1 MYTYLHNCV
10 TPASVGVLDTIFCF
24 RVIGSYAFARFKQ
37 KFFSAQI
44 NQQSEQYN
52 FSKELLFLI
61 NQNKCKYS
69 YELNI
74 FMLSVAFEYLYL
86 LFQLETRF
94 NSNYLTIRRWR
105 NFVNWISFSS
115 VQGRQLWRYGG
126 KGSGGKGYGSVKN
139 NFLPLICGGSDEE
152 KSPGPGDIKILF
164 EGYLG

>member
-24 RVIGSYAFARFKQ
+24 RVIGSYAFARFKVETEI
-37 KFFSAQI
+37 FFRANKSTKWAIQ
-44 NQQSEQYN
+44 
-52 FSKELLFLI
+52 FLEGT
-61 NQNKCKYS
+61 S
-69 YELNI
+69 FLNI
-74 FMLSVAFEYLYL
+74 LVTLSVAFEYLYL